1 MAVRYSSQHPYS
13 GLMEAALT
21 RSDSDAEALTAE
33 ELCRV
38 YAPRVCRFAAV
49 IAGSSHDADDLAQEA
64 LLRAVRAVG
73 SYDPAKGSPEAW
85 LWRIVVNAAR
95 DSARRR
101 ERAWGLLER
110 LKLVA
115 PRESES
121 VEAAVLERLRDA
133 DLHAQIRL
141 LPHRDKTL
149 LALRFGIGL
158 DMAEVG
164 AAVGLSPDTAGKA
177 IRRALARL
185 RARLEVTR

>member
-1 MAVRYSSQHPYS
+1 
-13 GLMEAALT
+13 MEAALT
-21 RSDSDAEALTAE
+21 RSDSDAEALTAA
-33 ELCRV
+33 ELCRL

-49 IAGSSHDADDLAQEA
+49 IAGSSQDAEDLAQEA

-115 PRESES
+115 PRESDS
-121 VEAAVLERLRDA
+121 VETAVLERLRDA

-141 LPHRDKTL
+141 LPHRDRTL

-158 DMAEVG
+158 DLAEVG

-185 RARLEVTR
+185 RARLEVTL

>member
-1 MAVRYSSQHPYS
+1 
-13 GLMEAALT
+13 MEAALART
-21 RSDSDAEALTAE
+21 DPAAGTLTAE
-33 ELCRV
+33 KLCRR
-38 YAPRVCRFAAV
+38 YGPSVCRFATLV
-49 IAGSSHDADDLAQEA
+49 AGTSVDADDLAQEA

-101 ERAWGLLER
+101 ERARGLLER
-110 LKLVA
+110 LMFAA

-121 VEAAVLERLRDA
+121 VEAAVLARLRDA

-149 LALRFGIGL
+149 LALRYGVGL
-158 DMAEVG
+158 DTAEVG
-164 AAVGLSPDTAGKA
+164 AAVGLSPDSAGKA